1 MRVTY
6 VTAGAAE
13 MICGSCLR
21 DNILVRRLRDLGC
34 SVVLVP
40 VYTPITVE
48 GENSSDNALLYG
60 GISVYLEQ
68 KFPPFRYLPGFMT
81 KWLDR
86 PGLVKSLTKR
96 LRVKL
101 SANKFVYILSSTFFI
116 IYS

>member
-1 MRVTY
+1 M
-6 VTAGAAE
+6 
-13 MICGSCLR
+13 
-21 DNILVRRLRDLGC
+21 GC

-86 PGLVKSLTKR
+86 PGLVKSLTKKR
-96 LRVKL
+96 KIEIEAENLGELTLSILRGEKGNQRQSLKRAVQWIKKE
-101 SANKFVYILSSTFFI
+101 SRN
-116 IYS
+116 